1 MSKIF
6 QTPSTKGGSPR
17 QDFADDGPVIEFCHR
32 IETTAAEDWTT
43 RTDAFSHLVGM
54 IPEGTAYSKSS
65 AWYNNPAL
73 LRHLAIAVSELLK
86 DARSSVV
93 KRTCENLIILF
104 NRCQGDARYLFKDM
118 MPTILSVHAQ
128 TVQVV
133 RTAVQNMVAEAIPEV
148 PCKMVM
154 PLWMDRLKV
163 DKSRTVREACAFY
176 LGLALQSWT
185 TDGYLTDEIWMQVG
199 NVLVRTLR
207 DPSPQVRVHA
217 KAALQYMSNAQR
229 RLFDELVN
237 DPEGPSVKDPKVQKW
252 LKSLGNGNS
261 PDSEDLSV
269 ASKFSYNS
277 DTRYAARAAGTST
290 FRSGTPRKA
299 PPRTSSLSSIGFDDD
314 STAGVP
320 KSIAVVG
327 RRAGAA
333 GLGPPLR
340 RVAPVPPAAT
350 KPMEGNASQPPLAPK
365 AVEIKTNP
373 AKCVQTKSS
382 PPRPPPLR
390 IPDSTKSSDAPG
402 SLGSFEKAQ
411 TDSKAPVSIVSSE
424 VKAKEG
430 ATVFIPKEQGTLEGP
445 VNKEVGSPR
454 FPEDLN
460 AAFLSAKESDNTK
473 VRPASPDFKHGSV
486 DKPITVSSSSE
497 ETSDE
502 TLPSSPDT
510 AKDTI
515 QTDVVA
521 RLAGMHIAGNERH
534 GRSSAF
540 IGQSAY
546 NEDHDLSVFKSYSS
560 ESRSDYDDLSKTSGS
575 GSGELRHET
584 AAIKPTRKEM
594 QKVPVSPVS
603 RPQESIRPVASGS
616 PRIDSVSSAD
626 SGKSRRSGPY
636 IASIQKLKE
645 HASKRRSRN
654 SMLMQERF
662 RMSSSTLENDE
673 SDDGLDD
680 LFPRKLS
687 EEENVVPN
695 STSVL
700 GDKVRY
706 RPPLS
711 PTKNVPASQPPE
723 HMVIAIRLL
732 RAHKVHVDRI
742 MEILRMEMDA
752 LRDFDQLLEES
763 GRPTEEEVLDYF
775 ESVGL
780 CLDQRSQTSA
790 QLQHELDRISRGSPV
805 ED

>member
-6 QTPSTKGGSPR
+6 QTPSSKGGSPR
-17 QDFADDGPVIEFCHR
+17 QAFADDGPVVEFCHR

-54 IPEGTAYSKSS
+54 IPEGTAYSKNS

-237 DPEGPSVKDPKVQKW
+237 DPEGPSVKDPKIQKW

-277 DTRYAARAAGTST
+277 DTRYAARATGT
-290 FRSGTPRKA
+290 FRSATPRKA

-327 RRAGAA
+327 RRAGAG

-350 KPMEGNASQPPLAPK
+350 KPVEGNASQPPLAPK
-365 AVEIKTNP
+365 ALEIKTNP
-373 AKCVQTKSS
+373 VKAVPTKSS

-390 IPDSTKSSDAPG
+390 IPDSTKNTDAPV
-402 SLGSFEKAQ
+402 SLGSFERAQ
-411 TDSKAPVSIVSSE
+411 KETMDGATETITREQSTSE
-424 VKAKEG
+424 V
-430 ATVFIPKEQGTLEGP
+430 P

-460 AAFLSAKESDNTK
+460 AAFLSAKDGDNTK
-473 VRPASPDFKHGSV
+473 GRPASPDFKHGTV
-486 DKPITVSSSSE
+486 DKPITVSSSAE

-510 AKDTI
+510 AEDTNK
-515 QTDVVA
+515 TDVVA
-521 RLAGMHIAGNERH
+521 RLAGMHITGNERH
-534 GRSSAF
+534 GRTSAF
-540 IGQSAY
+540 LDHTSAC
-546 NEDHDLSVFKSYSS
+546 NDDHDLSVFKSYSS
-560 ESRSDYDDLSKTSGS
+560 ESRSDYDDLSKMSGS
-575 GSGELRHET
+575 GSGEFRHET
-584 AAIKPTRKEM
+584 TSTIKPTMKEM
-594 QKVPVSPVS
+594 HKVPVSPVS
-603 RPQESIRPVASGS
+603 RPEENIRPVASGS

-626 SGKSRRSGPY
+626 SGKSRRNGPY

-662 RMSSSTLENDE
+662 RMSSSTLENDGE
-673 SDDGLDD
+673 SDDGLED

-687 EEENVVPN
+687 EEENVIPN
-695 STSVL
+695 STSVS
-700 GDKVRY
+700 GDKPRY

-711 PTKNVPASQPPE
+711 PTKNVAASQPPE

-805 ED
+805 EE